1 MKFKRCFHTHGPLE
15 GSGSSTTGS
24 EEEGPGS
31 TVGTSVLGDRVGAS
45 VLGDRVGASVASPL
59 GDPGLGTSVSG
70 RISLREELLRSPS
83 QATLPWA

>member
-1 MKFKRCFHTHGPLE
+1 ME

-59 GDPGLGTSVSG
+59 ADPGLGTSVG
-70 RISLREELLRSPS
+70 V
-83 QATLPWA
+83 